1 MDDGSEESAAAL
13 SAMARASDKEVEK
26 IVQKYEKLQKAQG
39 KTAGD
44 VADLQTDFSGSLET
58 MSHDLESSIKK
69 MNMESDARSAATK
82 TLQAYID
89 AINNKKGE
97 AVSAAQA
104 VADATSKA
112 LKSAS
117 ESASSSLPSIPK
129 AKIPKLPGHASGT
142 TDSEEV
148 YVAGEEGPE
157 IIVSGG
163 GDTVFPTEETDRI
176 ISAIGDN
183 DRQDNVQIA
192 TPVENRQSRMAAEE
206 SETTGGDRTV
216 TLRIEGAGTISVGAN
231 TSKEEAWGAA
241 KGKIKSAFMSLL
253 KEEVYEEGAGAYEF

>member
-1 MDDGSEESAAAL
+1 MDDGSEDSAAAL
-13 SAMARASDKEVEK
+13 SAMARASDKEIEK

-58 MSHDLESSIKK
+58 MSHDLESSVKK

-104 VADATSKA
+104 VA
-112 LKSAS
+112 
-117 ESASSSLPSIPK
+117 SSSLPSTPK
-129 AKIPKLPGHASGT
+129 VKIPKLPGHASGT

-176 ISAIGDN
+176 ISAIGNN
-183 DRQDNVQIA
+183 DRQDNVQISA
-192 TPVENRQSRMAAEE
+192 PVENRQSRMAAEE